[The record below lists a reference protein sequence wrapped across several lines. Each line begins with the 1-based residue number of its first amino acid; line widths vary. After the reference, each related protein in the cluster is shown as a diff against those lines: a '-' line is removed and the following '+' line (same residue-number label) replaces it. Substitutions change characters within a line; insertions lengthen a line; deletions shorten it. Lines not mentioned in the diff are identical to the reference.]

1 MSSASWN
8 GSDLIYNKLIRPF
21 VLKHQKK
28 IDEVIDTAADKFKD
42 GRFELV
48 FPVKVPF
55 FQQNVLIFF

>member
-28 IDEVIDTAADKFKD
+28 IDEVIDTAADKIKD
-42 GRFELV
+42 GKFELV
-48 FPVKVPF
+48 IPVKVPF
-55 FQQNVLIFF
+55 NNKIILIFF